1 MKEKSLEDKL
11 FILGIW
17 FVLGSILVYILFQR
31 FILVNSSLDIFFL
44 FDECFWLQFFG
55 IYCPGCGGTR
65 AIITLSQGQFLQS
78 LWYHPFVIYSIGLF
92 SVFMISHLVA
102 RIPKNNII
110 KGLRFHD
117 WYLYVGII
125 IIVFNFII
133 KNILKFYFNIEML

>member
-11 FILGIW
+11 FILGNW
-17 FVLGSILVYILFQR
+17 FIIVSILVYILFQR
-31 FILVNSSLDIFFL
+31 FILVNLSLDIFFL

-65 AIITLSQGQFLQS
+65 AVITLSQGQFLQS

-92 SVFMISHLVA
+92 CIFMISHLFA
-102 RIPKNNII
+102 RIAKNKII
-110 KGLRFHD
+110 KGIQFHN

-125 IIVFNFII
+125 IIVFNFIL